1 MSYFSAEL
9 LNQKHQIED
18 AMEQRL
24 GLLTKV
30 TNKRKRKNDES
41 SETTGGEISIAFLE
55 AEKIKVKV
63 RVNVNIPNQM
73 LKFSK
78 VGLQPCLVIFIY
90 VSGDKNIQIINKNTS
105 LRHTIAT

>member
-1 MSYFSAEL
+1 

-63 RVNVNIPNQM
+63 RVNVNIPNVKIFKSRITAM
-73 LKFSK
+73 LNDFYLCIWWYK
-78 VGLQPCLVIFIY
+78 Y
-90 VSGDKNIQIINKNTS
+90 TNN
-105 LRHTIAT
+105 